1 MRRLR
6 VRGEFTGKRRAE
18 LTSIAP
24 SSLMRTLRMPHQKLY
39 PSQMS
44 EKVAAPTE
52 NKRIHDEPLHDAY
65 AEFMKTGWADSHLTG
80 ITAAPAVSWCVPRR
94 KALSAAFPG
103 IRLVIP
109 AGNFKVRSND
119 SDYTYRP
126 HTAFAYYA
134 GVQGV
139 EATADSVLVM
149 EPTDSGHLSL
159 LFIHPRSTRDTDA
172 FFRDARYG
180 ELWVG
185 RRFTLDE
192 AQMRYEIETRHLET
206 LASFL
211 EEKSETLLIRGED
224 SSLDPKIAVHDR
236 EAEFLG
242 FVSAARLIKDQF
254 EINEIQAACDSTA
267 RGFSDLVRAIPAAVE
282 TDRGE
287 RVIESAFFGR
297 ARIEGNSVGYE
308 TIIAAGAHACILHWV
323 RNDGDLRP
331 GELILVDAG
340 VERDSYYTA
349 DVTRTLPISGKF
361 SPAQRSLYMLVYEAQ
376 KAGFAAVKPGADW
389 TSVNLAAQKVLA
401 QGLIDMGVLTISA
414 EESIRP
420 EVGLHRRWTLHGV
433 SHMLGMDVHDC
444 SQARK
449 DQYTEGTLKV
459 GMVLTVEPGL
469 YIQPD
474 DELFAPEFRGIG
486 IRIEDDVV
494 VTEDGCRILSN
505 GLPRHPDEI
514 ESWMGSLLD

>member
-1 MRRLR
+1 
-6 VRGEFTGKRRAE
+6 
-18 LTSIAP
+18 
-24 SSLMRTLRMPHQKLY
+24 
-39 PSQMS
+39 MS
-44 EKVAAPTE
+44 EKATTPE
-52 NKRIHDEPLHDAY
+52 EKKRIHDEPLPDAY
-65 AEFMKTGWADSHLTG
+65 AEFMKTGWAESDLSG
-80 ITAAPAVSWCVPRR
+80 MIAAPAVPWCIARR
-94 KALSAAFPG
+94 AALSDAFPG

-119 SDYTYRP
+119 SDYRFRP
-126 HTAFAYYA
+126 HSAFAYYS
-134 GVQGV
+134 GVHGV
-139 EATADSVLVM
+139 EASADSVLVM
-149 EPTDSGHLSL
+149 EPTDSGHDAL

-172 FFRDARYG
+172 FFRDAKYG

-185 RRFTLDE
+185 RRFTLAE
-192 AQMRYEIETRHLET
+192 AQVRFEIETRHVDT
-206 LASFL
+206 LAAHL
-211 EEKSETLLIRGED
+211 QEKQETLLIRGED
-224 SSLDPKIAVHDR
+224 SSLDEKIKKHKR
-236 EAEFLG
+236 ESEFATY
-242 FVSAARLIKDQF
+242 VSAARLIKDEY
-254 EINEIQAACDSTA
+254 EIVEMQLACDSTA
-267 RGFSDLVRAIPAAVE
+267 RGFSDLVRAIPAAVG
-282 TDRGE
+282 TSRGE
-287 RVIESAFFGR
+287 RVIEAAFFGR
-297 ARIEGNSVGYE
+297 ARIEGNDIGYD
-308 TIIAAGAHACILHWV
+308 TIAAAGAHACVLHWI
-323 RNDGDLRP
+323 RNDGDLRL

-340 VERDSYYTA
+340 VERESYYTA

-361 SPAQRSLYMLVYEAQ
+361 SPAQRSLYTLVYEAQ

-389 TSVNLAAQKVLA
+389 TEINLASQKVLA
-401 QGLIDMGVLTISA
+401 QGLVDMGVLTISA

-449 DQYTEGTLKV
+449 DQYSEGKLQV

-505 GLPRHPDEI
+505 ALPRHPDEI
-514 ESWMGSLLD
+514 ETWMAALLR